1 MTRIGERLA
10 AAPALV
16 LALAL
21 ALPRGA
27 LEAQIIRPPSGGSP
41 IAFTSLSVGLFQAQ
55 NVLDGRTDTAW
66 RLDQSSGLA
75 FRGTLEY
82 ATRGGASFGV
92 VGGFVRM
99 PLEYYSGLEGPGG
112 PVPECQPC
120 DAHVDIMSLGGL
132 FHIGG
137 GQGLHQVIEVSA
149 GVTHYRNFSNDES
162 GGSDLVP
169 ESDTDLSFAVGY
181 GFGYALNS
189 RLAFTL
195 VQDYGMVLHQGENLP
210 NNASRTASQRVTRLG
225 VRMALG
231 ARRGGF

>member
-1 MTRIGERLA
+1 MTRFRGGLA
-10 AAPALV
+10 AV
-16 LALAL
+16 LALAF
-21 ALPRGA
+21 APAVEGVT
-27 LEAQIIRPPSGGSP
+27 LEAQIIRPPRGGAP
-41 IAFTSLSVGLFQAQ
+41 IAWASFSTGLFQAQ

-75 FRGTLEY
+75 FRGSLEY
-82 ATRGGASFGV
+82 GMRGGASFGV

-99 PLEYYSGLEGPGG
+99 PFEYFSGLESAGG

-137 GQGLHQVIEVSA
+137 GDGLHQVIEVSA

-169 ESDTDLSFAVGY
+169 ESDTDLSFAIGY
-181 GFGYALNS
+181 GFGYSLNQ

-195 VQDYGMVLHQGENLP
+195 VQDYGIVLHQGEDLP

-225 VRMALG
+225 VRMAMG
-231 ARRGGF
+231 SRRGGF